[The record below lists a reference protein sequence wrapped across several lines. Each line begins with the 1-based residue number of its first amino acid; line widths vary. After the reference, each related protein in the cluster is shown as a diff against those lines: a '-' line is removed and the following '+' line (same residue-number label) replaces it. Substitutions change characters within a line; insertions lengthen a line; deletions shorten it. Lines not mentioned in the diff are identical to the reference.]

1 MVDSLLGLDPG
12 GRGIARF
19 FVAGAAAHAAR
30 ALRRAK
36 RVVLTTGFS
45 VGPGMP
51 ETDGPPGTASLG
63 RALRLLGAEVTYI
76 TDAAALPPLQA
87 ALGAL
92 GEPTPIVTFHVA
104 GDARLTARRLL
115 AEHAPTHLISV
126 ERPGR
131 TGTGDYL
138 SMRGESVREWN
149 APLDA
154 LFLEASRRVITVGV
168 GDGGNEIG
176 MGALRA
182 RLAGAGPRIRKVA
195 SVVSARH
202 PVVAGVSNW
211 GAYGIVVELSRLAR
225 RPLLHTGEEERRMI
239 EACVKAGAVDGITR
253 KHEATVDALP
263 VEAHV
268 GMVELLRLMENP
280 SSHGGHP

>member
-1 MVDSLLGLDPG
+1 VL
-12 GRGIARF
+12 
-19 FVAGAAAHAAR
+19 
-30 ALRRAK
+30 
-36 RVVLTTGFS
+36 LTTGFS
-45 VGPGMP
+45 VGPGLP

-63 RALRLLGAEVTYI
+63 RALRALGAEVTYI

-87 ALGAL
+87 ALDAL
-92 GEPTPIVTFHVA
+92 GEPTQVHTFHVA
-104 GDARLTARRLL
+104 GDAALTARRLL
-115 AEHAPTHLISV
+115 AEHAPTHLVSV

-131 TGTGDYL
+131 TRGGDYL

-154 LFLEASRRVITVGV
+154 LFLEASRRVVTIGV
-168 GDGGNEIG
+168 GDGGNEVG
-176 MGALRA
+176 MGALRPRLARAGA
-182 RLAGAGPRIRKVA
+182 RLNKVA
-195 SVVSARH
+195 SVVAARH

-225 RPLLHTGEEERRMI
+225 RPLLHTGDDERRMI

-268 GMVELLRLMENP
+268 GMVELLRLLETQLP
-280 SSHGGHP
+280 HGGHP

>member
-19 FVAGAAAHAAR
+19 FVAGAAAQAAR

-51 ETDGPPGTASLG
+51 ETDGPPGTAALG
-63 RALRLLGAEVTYI
+63 RALRLLGAEVTYV

-87 ALGAL
+87 ALGTL
-92 GEPTPIVTFHVA
+92 GEPTPIVTFHAA
-104 GDARLTARRLL
+104 GGAALTARRLL
-115 AEHAPTHLISV
+115 AEHAPTHLVSV

-176 MGALRA
+176 MGALWA
-182 RLAGAGPRIRKVA
+182 RLARAGPRIKKVA
-195 SVVSARH
+195 SVVSVRY

-225 RPLLHTGEEERRMI
+225 RPLLHTGDEERRMI